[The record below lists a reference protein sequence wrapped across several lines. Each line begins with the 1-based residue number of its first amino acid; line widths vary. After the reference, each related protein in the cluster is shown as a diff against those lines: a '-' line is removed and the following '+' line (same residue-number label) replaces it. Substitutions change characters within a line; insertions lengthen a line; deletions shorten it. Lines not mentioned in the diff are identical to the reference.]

1 MLAVIKLNRF
11 NLTICIFSSYSGPL
25 ARKQD
30 SDLFVFDA
38 KPADSFIPVQ
48 STIAS
53 DLGVLSREEAKH
65 LLIPH
70 ADTLGLKC
78 FNQLYPRSLVPPL
91 LYILLLFS

>member
-1 MLAVIKLNRF
+1 MNVLTVSVNKTNRF
-11 NLTICIFSSYSGPL
+11 NLINCISSLYSGPL

-38 KPADSFIPVQ
+38 KPADPFIPVQ

-70 ADTLGLKC
+70 ADTR
-78 FNQLYPRSLVPPL
+78 P
-91 LYILLLFS
+91 